1 MIGVTVNQ
9 AEMDMIRRNMKALQ
23 DDLGRTAKQSVKSTA
38 YYVAKA
44 ASAAARIAPKVRKI
58 VKNKVKKKELT
69 GQAKRWWSRY
79 AVVIWRKGARTE
91 RTVPAVKSVA
101 EAKRHKLAQ
110 IGRRGLAK
118 SVWQMAGR
126 TFGFRQRPGVPWAG
140 KHANAFLREYR
151 IGAEALIENNLSY
164 AGLAFKKSGRATEQ
178 DIVSRA
184 ANNQREYVERQMD
197 KMKAKAA

>member
-1 MIGVTVNQ
+1 
-9 AEMDMIRRNMKALQ
+9 MDMIRRNMKALQ

-44 ASAAARIAPKVRKI
+44 ASAAARIAPSVRKI

-69 GQAKRWWSRY
+69 GQAKRWWSRF
-79 AVVIWRKGARTE
+79 AVVIWRKGVKTE
-91 RTVPAVKSVA
+91 RTVPGVKLVA

-118 SVWQMAGR
+118 SVWQLSGR
-126 TFGFRQRPGVPWAG
+126 TFGFRQQPMTGGAG
-140 KHANAFLREYR
+140 KFATSILRDSVL
-151 IGAEALIENNLSY
+151 GAEALIENNLKY

-178 DIVSRA
+178 DIVKRA
-184 ANNQREYVERQMD
+184 ANNQRKYVGRQIA